1 MRKIVVLLISI
12 LLLNGCI
19 NNKEHVNTNDEKI
32 NKHENVEKLNQID
45 FEVYDNE
52 IIPSRINIP
61 GLNVDERLDHTS
73 TNEKGEMSVPHD
85 INTPAWFKDG
95 YKVGDLG
102 NAVIAGHVDD
112 GVNPG
117 VFTNLHKL
125 QKGDKVE
132 VSDRNNKKL
141 VFKVYDKKLYKLRD
155 APVEKIF
162 GFSSNR
168 HLNLITCEGDYN
180 NSLGSTPNRLVVYTK
195 LING

>member
-1 MRKIVVLLISI
+1 MRKIIMVLMTVLILS
-12 LLLNGCI
+12 GCH
-19 NNKEHVNTNDEKI
+19 NQMNHVDKKTSEEANVQTVESKAFETYQKGIEPSKI
-32 NKHENVEKLNQID
+32 KIK
-45 FEVYDNE
+45 
-52 IIPSRINIP
+52 RINV
-61 GLNVDERLDHTS
+61 NHELDHTG
-73 TNEKGEMSVPHD
+73 TNQKNEMAVPKD
-85 INTPAWFKDG
+85 IDTPSWFKDG
-95 YKVGDLG
+95 FKVGELG

-141 VFKVYDKKLYKLRD
+141 VFKVYDKKLYKLRE
-155 APVEKIF
+155 APVDKIF
-162 GFSSNR
+162 GYSSNR

-180 NSLGSTPNRLVVYTK
+180 ASLGSTPNRLVVYTK

>member
-1 MRKIVVLLISI
+1 MRKIIVLFMSI
-12 LLLNGCI
+12 LLLSGCI
-19 NNKEHVNTNDEKI
+19 NNKEHMNTNNEKMD
-32 NKHENVEKLNQID
+32 KHENVQKVSQKN
-45 FEVYDNE
+45 FESYDNG
-52 IIPSRINIP
+52 IVPSRINIP
-61 GLNVDERLDHTS
+61 NLNVEQRLDHTS
-73 TNEKGEMSVPHD
+73 TNKKGEMSVPQD

-95 YKVGDLG
+95 YKVGEIG

-125 QKGDKVE
+125 QKGDRVE

-162 GFSSNR
+162 GYSSNR
-168 HLNLITCEGDYN
+168 HLNLITCEGEYDDT
-180 NSLGSTPNRLVVYTK
+180 LGSTPNRLVIFTK
-195 LING
+195 LIK